1 MKKPGAAP
9 GDKTD
14 RLKKHQWG
22 KMVRDGAI
30 SGEVDNIV
38 GGCSPSQRRDVINS
52 SIVRHQ
58 DGKYTLQLKNPALE
72 LLIARWR
79 EKRSGWETIG
89 VCKQVA
95 QTKCGGPEG
104 LRDAIRENNVRVQE
118 VDGTETYHFK
128 TFIESAVN
136 VSTDGHRVRGESQKL
151 DKRAWEALK
160 VGLRDVGFLPEGF
173 ERTKTKSRSASEDK
187 DLLANS
193 LKIMEEK
200 EVLMTKVYKDFHPVV
215 AFNVPT
221 RY

>member
-1 MKKPGAAP
+1 M
-9 GDKTD
+9 
-14 RLKKHQWG
+14 
-22 KMVRDGAI
+22 
-30 SGEVDNIV
+30 
-38 GGCSPSQRRDVINS
+38 
-52 SIVRHQ
+52 
-58 DGKYTLQLKNPALE
+58 
-72 LLIARWR
+72 
-79 EKRSGWETIG
+79 
-89 VCKQVA
+89 
-95 QTKCGGPEG
+95 
-104 LRDAIRENNVRVQE
+104 RDAIRENIVKVQE

-136 VSTDGHRVRGESQKL
+136 VSTDGHRVKADSQKL

-173 ERTKTKSRSASEDK
+173 ERTKSKSRSASEDK
-187 DLLANS
+187 DFLANS